1 VEPQTRRIKNIHI
14 SGFWFGYAQC
24 ARLVFIGIVFSV
36 GAWIIKTYDEC
47 IASVFIGIVIMF
59 TALAGASMSF
69 SNVPSVSIAKAS
81 ANTIFSIIDE
91 KSTLDIREGHQAKI

>member
-1 VEPQTRRIKNIHI
+1 
-14 SGFWFGYAQC
+14 
-24 ARLVFIGIVFSV
+24 
-36 GAWIIKTYDEC
+36 
-47 IASVFIGIVIMF
+47 MF

-91 KSTLDIREGHQAKI
+91 KSTLDVREGHKAKI